1 MNAVKLIFPCV
12 LLYLLFISPTMELD
26 EAFKPDLTTHPVPLY
41 STTTGGPSGLS
52 AEAKLLLAEHRKCVE
67 EIQHYADQESRW
79 FELKF
84 MFAGAFILGF
94 FLQALL
100 KPSLDSDAQP
110 NSKLSKIVRLP
121 TMQLVIALACVVSI
135 VVDTHI
141 RANRNVVNQNGIWIA
156 EFVEPVFL
164 RTDAQVDY
172 QKQVLAWEQFLRVK
186 APGNEQAHHTDL
198 FYSLTFWPYMYL
210 ITIGLYALYLFILYE
225 TRTIADEEDNS
236 PTAYSMRRFAFWLLH
251 LTLLVC
257 VSCTHY
263 VPSMYRISIFGSPLI
278 ASATVFMVYPLM
290 CVVLIAWS
298 RFFLYP
304 HSNESRKGA

>member
-1 MNAVKLIFPCV
+1 
-12 LLYLLFISPTMELD
+12 MELD
-26 EAFKPDLTTHPVPLY
+26 EAFRPHLADHPVPVY
-41 STTTGGPSGLS
+41 RPTNGGSSGLS
-52 AEAKLLLAEHRKCVE
+52 AEAELLLAEHRKCVE

-100 KPSLDSDAQP
+100 KPSLDSDVQP
-110 NSKLSKIVRLP
+110 LTKLSKVVRLP

-164 RTDAQVDY
+164 HTDAHAEY
-172 QKQVLAWEQFLRVK
+172 HGQVLPWEQFLRVK
-186 APGNEQAHHTDL
+186 APHHEQAHHTDV

-210 ITIGLYALYLFILYE
+210 ITIGLYALYLFILSE
-225 TRTIADEEDNS
+225 TRTTADEEDNS
-236 PTAYSMRRFAFWLLH
+236 STAHSMRRFAFWLLH
-251 LTLLVC
+251 LTLFVC
-257 VSCTHY
+257 ISCTHY
-263 VPSMYRISIFGSPLI
+263 LPSMYRISIFGSSPT
-278 ASATVFMVYPLM
+278 ASATVFMVYPPL

-298 RFFLYP
+298 WFFLYR
-304 HSNESRKGA
+304 HSIETRNCA